1 MIQFNFKQ
9 LVADK
14 EFQEKRRI
22 SIKEISDKTN
32 ISRTTLSK
40 IANSKGGYI
49 TSSENIEKLCK
60 YFNITPDQ
68 LMTIIP
74 DSPAPP
80 EK

>member
-14 EFQEKRRI
+14 EFKEKRRI
-22 SIKEISDKTN
+22 SIKEISEKTE

-40 IANSKGGYI
+40 IANSKGGYS
-49 TSSENIEKLCK
+49 TSSEYIEKLCN
-60 YFNITPDQ
+60 YFNVTPDQ
-68 LMTIIP
+68 LMTIVP
-74 DSPAPP
+74 DPP